1 MIVLIIGGA
10 KSSKSS
16 HAEFYSS
23 ELSKREEGSLYYL
36 ATMNPYDL
44 EDLKRIENHLE
55 NRKEYDFKTVEKHRN
70 LNSILNK
77 FSNDDTVLLDS
88 LTSLVTNEMFVGKEF
103 NENVS
108 SMILSHIKSLG
119 SKVSN
124 LIIVSDYVFSDG
136 VKYDSYTEAFR
147 KELGTINC
155 NLAAFSDVV
164 IEASFGNLIF
174 HKGKEVLKNEKLI

>member
-23 ELSKREEGSLYYL
+23 ELSKLKKGELLYL

-44 EDLKRIENHLE
+44 EDLKRIKNHVE
-55 NRKEYDFKTVEKHRN
+55 SRKNYNFKTIERHRN
-70 LNSILNK
+70 LNIIVDN
-77 FSNDDTVLLDS
+77 FSENDTVLLDS
-88 LTSLVTNEMFVGKEF
+88 LTSLVTNEMFIGKDF
-103 NENVS
+103 NENVHNK
-108 SMILSHIKSLG
+108 ILNDLRKIA

-124 LIIVSDYVFSDG
+124 LVIVSDYVFSDG
-136 VKYDSYTEAFR
+136 IKYDLYTEAFR
-147 KELGTINC
+147 KELGKINC
-155 NLAAFSDVV
+155 ELAFFSDVV

-174 HKGKEVLKNEKLI
+174 HKGKEVLKNEKLL